1 MTLKRRR
8 MLYED
13 RYKLI
18 LSACQDIRRHRE
30 LVAKP
35 VIASQ
40 LLDELDV
47 DVPSDALLSH
57 IVAESLL
64 RRIDRNLLAGRNLYL
79 QSEDRPQIDL
89 FCLLQRAIPPVPQG
103 YAIANQYLLHAL
115 RASATPA
122 LLEIGIGKGQ
132 QVARLLQ
139 TLAEDPGQAR
149 RVRVIALDPNH
160 NVLTEAAAAI
170 DALRPS
176 LPFEV
181 EIYPL
186 SKLIETCSEADFARV
201 AELGEGNL
209 VINAAYTLHHT
220 VRRDSESRTRLL
232 TRLRSLQPRVFTLVE
247 PSSDHDTE
255 HLTKRM
261 HHCWQHFATVFDLV
275 DRSDAS
281 PDEKFAIKEGFFG
294 REVRDI
300 LGTSDAFRC
309 ERHEPLESWLLRLKK
324 AGFAPHPGIDLDIEL
339 PEYCGAK
346 ITPGLVRLSYRGVP
360 LVAVFAYHGAG
371 GR

>member
-1 MTLKRRR
+1 MTFVRRR

-30 LVAKP
+30 HVAKP
-35 VIASQ
+35 VIAGQ
-40 LLDELDV
+40 LLDAVDV

-64 RRIDRNLLAGRNLYL
+64 RRIDQNLLTGRNLYL
-79 QSEDRPQIDL
+79 QPETRAQIDL
-89 FCLLQRAIPPVPQG
+89 FSLLPRAIPAVPQG
-103 YAIANQYLLHAL
+103 YAIANQYLLGMF
-115 RASATPA
+115 RAERTPA
-122 LLEIGIGKGQ
+122 LLEIGIGKGT
-132 QVARLLQ
+132 QVITLLRA
-139 TLAEDPGQAR
+139 LAADPGRAE
-149 RVRVIALDPNH
+149 RVRVVALDPNQR
-160 NVLTEAAAAI
+160 VLMAAAEAI
-170 DALRPS
+170 AELRPE

-181 EIYPL
+181 EIYPIA
-186 SKLIETCSEADFARV
+186 KLVESCDDADFSRIE
-201 AELGEGNL
+201 ELSGGAL
-209 VINAAYTLHHT
+209 AVNAAYTLHHT
-220 VRRDSESRTRLL
+220 ARRDAESRTRLL
-232 TRLRSLQPRVFTLVE
+232 GRLRALRPQVFTLVE

-261 HHCWQHFATVFDLV
+261 HHCWQHFAAVFELV

-324 AGFAPHPGIDLDIEL
+324 SGFVPHPPIELCFEL
-339 PEYCGAK
+339 PEYCGAT
-346 ITPGLVRLSYRGVP
+346 IGSGLVRLLYAGVP
-360 LVAVFAYHGAG
+360 IVAVFAYSG
-371 GR
+371 GGGP